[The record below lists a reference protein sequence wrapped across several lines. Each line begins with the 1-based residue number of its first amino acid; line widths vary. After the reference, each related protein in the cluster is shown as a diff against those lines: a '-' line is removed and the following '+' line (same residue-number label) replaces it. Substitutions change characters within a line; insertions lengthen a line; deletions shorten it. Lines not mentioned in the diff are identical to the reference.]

1 MAYHFL
7 MMLENTFPD
16 SLYKAAICELGIKN
30 QQLIS
35 RALDLGLITEAKQL
49 RRIDQQLFYLLKQTR
64 QAFDFVG
71 HIAGG
76 NVLLVGEGN
85 LSFALSLT
93 KKSRINPSQITA
105 STFENVSDLSDIT
118 LENAEKLRPAGV
130 AVLHGLDAE
139 RLHLTFNKTA
149 FDHIIFQFPHAG
161 SREPVEGHNPNYILV
176 RDFLKSAIRKIKRYG
191 TVLISAVD
199 APHYHGAFQFEKS
212 ANAAGFQAPDIYAF
226 DPDAFP
232 GYRHTMTHQDGDALS
247 NHDAFATWVFKP
259 K

>member
-30 QQLIS
+30 QQLMS

-85 LSFALSLT
+85 LSFAL
-93 KKSRINPSQITA
+93 NPSILSLVVGSLMKRSHYMKRAVIT
-105 STFENVSDLSDIT
+105 
-118 LENAEKLRPAGV
+118 
-130 AVLHGLDAE
+130 
-139 RLHLTFNKTA
+139 
-149 FDHIIFQFPHAG
+149 
-161 SREPVEGHNPNYILV
+161 
-176 RDFLKSAIRKIKRYG
+176 
-191 TVLISAVD
+191 
-199 APHYHGAFQFEKS
+199 
-212 ANAAGFQAPDIYAF
+212 
-226 DPDAFP
+226 
-232 GYRHTMTHQDGDALS
+232 
-247 NHDAFATWVFKP
+247 
-259 K
+259 